1 MCSAHLLKTR
11 TPGGGICAGAVPMVL
26 PIINWLIS
34 QEIFWLL
41 ARNPSFSIILL
52 HPKEIYKELVFLQ
65 KYVYIFPVEN
75 KHFFFFFFSF

>member
-1 MCSAHLLKTR
+1 
-11 TPGGGICAGAVPMVL
+11 MVL

-41 ARNPSFSIILL
+41 ARNPSFSIVLL

-75 KHFFFFFFSF
+75 KLFFFFPSKRKGKKTPFG